1 MSVSPGT
8 CNSVSSSTTKVNDMI
23 GDLLDRGIGFY
34 YTYEEMMVSGDLDGP
49 MFIGNIN
56 PGHILGFTLGAVYV
70 AWPLDFIPDFIPV
83 IGYLDDAAILSGST
97 NLGGWLWDLMD

>member
-1 MSVSPGT
+1 ME
-8 CNSVSSSTTKVNDMI
+8 

-34 YTYEEMMVSGDLDGP
+34 LAYEEFVEENSKPDDGP
-49 MFIGNIN
+49 MFTGNVN
-56 PGHILGFTLGAVYV
+56 PGHVLGFTLGAVYV

-83 IGYLDDAAILSGST
+83 IGYLDDAAILNLST